1 MKKLIKRI
9 SVPLAVAMILL
20 GIAPMTLA
28 HHSFNAHYDA
38 SKSVTIEGEVTEFRM
53 ENPHARIYLK
63 VKGADEKEIIWLVEM
78 GSRNGMIRNGWA
90 EDELKP
96 GDRVRI
102 VGFPGRLKDDIM
114 HLKTITTL
122 DGVAIGPGDRN

>member
-9 SVPLAVAMILL
+9 SIPLAVAMILL

-38 SKSVTIEGEVTEFRM
+38 NKSVTIEGEVTEFRM

-63 VKGADEKEIIWLVEM
+63 VKGADEKEIIWLNSTNAIET
-78 GSRNGMIRNGWA
+78 MIQPHN
-90 EDELKP
+90 E
-96 GDRVRI
+96 
-102 VGFPGRLKDDIM
+102 
-114 HLKTITTL
+114 
-122 DGVAIGPGDRN
+122 